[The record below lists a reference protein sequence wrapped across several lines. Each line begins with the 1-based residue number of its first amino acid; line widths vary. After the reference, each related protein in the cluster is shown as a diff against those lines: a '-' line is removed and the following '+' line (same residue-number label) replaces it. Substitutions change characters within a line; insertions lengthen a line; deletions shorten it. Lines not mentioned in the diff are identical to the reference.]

1 MSLSQALNQFAQNL
15 GRYRSV
21 VSLPD
26 AAPACTTLHGTYRQ
40 NRQGQGR
47 GHNRAQGT
55 YARARATSSAPC
67 SYVCQVEVGRFGV
80 FIW

>member
-15 GRYRSV
+15 GRY
-21 VSLPD
+21 P
-26 AAPACTTLHGTYRQ
+26 LHGTYRQ